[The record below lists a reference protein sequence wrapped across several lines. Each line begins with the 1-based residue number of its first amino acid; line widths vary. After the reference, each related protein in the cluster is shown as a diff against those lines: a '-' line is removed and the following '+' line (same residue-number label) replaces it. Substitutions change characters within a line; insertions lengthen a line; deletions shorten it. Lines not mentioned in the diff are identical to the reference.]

1 VSPAIGD
8 EFARLRLT
16 SGMADSTSSDLWLQA
31 IEKLSAEDKANLN
44 FNYDKLKVLTQL
56 KDETIEAQQRCEE
69 KRLHFKRK
77 NGEKVILRDV
87 FGKVV
92 KWIDLF
98 REVGDIA
105 VQYDPGHAALPW
117 ALLRFLIQV

>member
-1 VSPAIGD
+1 MGD

-16 SGMADSTSSDLWLQA
+16 SGMADSTSSDLWLQE